1 MNAAETFE
9 KMTVGGKAFLILSL
23 LILAL
28 INGHSDYVEK
38 QPRKFMVDSI
48 ATGFF
53 GGLAG
58 VFLAF
63 SRGRPDLAFTHFIFG
78 LLLFFMYNVARE
90 FAGYF
95 TVFGSEPKNTT
106 ESKEMKVLK
115 WPMIAIMVIGF
126 CFACFLAY
134 KAQVPA
140 DYSEGFLKGFSP
152 RAALVL
158 ETLLFAFIIS
168 SGEIIVTKNHGDPVV
183 VAGLASIFMFSVV
196 HVILQNGGFYEHLYG
211 GPPHID

>member
-1 MNAAETFE
+1 MNAEDTFA
-9 KMTVGGKAFLILSL
+9 KLAVGGKAFLILGL

-28 INGHSDYVEK
+28 INGHSGYVQEK
-38 QPRKFMVDSI
+38 PRKFITDSI

-63 SRGRPDLAFTHFIFG
+63 SRGRSDLAFPHFIFG

-95 TVFGSEPKNTT
+95 TVFGSEPKNAT
-106 ESKEMKVLK
+106 ETKDMKIIK
-115 WPMIAIMVIGF
+115 WPMLAIMIIGLGY
-126 CFACFLAY
+126 ACFLAY

-140 DYSEGFLKGFSP
+140 DYSVGFLKSFSP

-168 SGEIIVTKNHGDPVV
+168 SGEIIVAKNHGDPVV
-183 VAGLASIFMFSVV
+183 VAGLASIVTFSVA
-196 HVILQNGGFYEHLYG
+196 HVILQNGGFYDHLYG